1 MAYKLYDANLSPYS
15 ARCRMQMY
23 AKGLDFEA
31 VSPFDTLSPE
41 EFAGL
46 TPLKKVPVLDVDGL
60 ILPESQVIAEYLE
73 EVETDVPLLPE
84 GADERAQVRL
94 LSRIGDLYLMMPLGK
109 LFGQVNPQ
117 GRDPKLVQ
125 YMFGELD
132 KAMAWLSHY
141 VDGSKYAVGDKL
153 SLADCT
159 LVPMLF
165 FASNI
170 TPLFGRECVLC
181 ETPVIHNYFTK
192 TLEDP
197 AVGRVVQE
205 LEEAFAKMM
214 GPKTE
219 PQKQPAE

>member
-1 MAYKLYDANLSPYS
+1 MAYKLYGAALSPYS

-23 AKGLDFEA
+23 AKGLEFEA
-31 VSPFDTLSPE
+31 VSVFDKLSPE
-41 EFAGL
+41 EFANL
-46 TPLKKVPVLDVDGL
+46 TPLKKVPALDVDGL

-73 EVETDVPLLPE
+73 DVETDVPLLPATAE
-84 GADERAQVRL
+84 ERARVRL
-94 LSRIGDLYLMMPLGK
+94 LARIGDLYLMMPLGK

-132 KAMAWLSHY
+132 KAMGWLSHY

-153 SLADCT
+153 SLADCA
-159 LVPMLF
+159 LIPMLF
-165 FASNI
+165 FSSNI
-170 TPLFGRECVLC
+170 TPLFGRECMLC
-181 ETPVIHNYFTK
+181 ETPVVHNYFTK
-192 TLEDP
+192 TLDDP
-197 AVGRVVQE
+197 AVARVVQE